1 MQRTDI
7 LQALGRLAVVGCSMV
22 LKNSCRVPPACAS
35 CIPTGSLEWL
45 LFVSLCLLHSVGVS
59 LVLTRIFVKFLD
71 GLHDPARWRW
81 QSYHL
86 CAEPN
91 VVITYH
97 RVITCVQNQ
106 LPEDVP
112 FQTHLG
118 REQVVPAGTLSDL
131 LALGSWRP

>member
-91 VVITYH
+91 VVGD
-97 RVITCVQNQ
+97 Q